1 MATASIRGARK
12 RWGKRGE
19 AHSGAVGKVKRVRI
33 AAVGEVT
40 EDCYQTGQRSLGG
53 ISVNFARAAMHAGAA
68 CALYAPVGDDARGER
83 LREALVKEA
92 VAPLRLRTLA
102 GASAEQQIRMT
113 ESGERIFC
121 GFEAGVLL
129 DYQLTDDELQE
140 LRGYDA
146 VALPCSPES
155 KRVFLQCM
163 AAALDVPIVADFS
176 QESPIG
182 EPGDPAGWIA
192 PYADR
197 LRIAFVGGDETF
209 VEPLRALSE
218 RTAVLIALTVGAG
231 GAYALSRGKTHRQA
245 SLATTVVDTT
255 GCGDAFAAGF
265 CVAHFAG
272 APIVACLRAASE
284 LAAHVAA
291 KHGAAP

>member
-1 MATASIRGARK
+1 MAT
-12 RWGKRGE
+12 
-19 AHSGAVGKVKRVRI
+19 RVRI
-33 AAVGEVT
+33 AAVGEIV
-40 EDCYQTGQRSLGG
+40 EDCYRDGQRSLGG
-53 ISVNFARAAMHAGAA
+53 ISVNFARAAMHAGAN

-83 LREALVKEA
+83 LRTALAKEP
-92 VAPLRLRTLA
+92 VTPQRLRALA
-102 GASAEQQIRMT
+102 GVSAEQQIRMT

-129 DYQLTDDELQE
+129 DYQLTDDELRE
-140 LRGYDA
+140 LRSYDA
-146 VALPCSPES
+146 IALPCSPES
-155 KRVFLQCM
+155 QRVFRQCV

-182 EPGDPAGWIA
+182 EPADPASWIA

-197 LRIAFVGGDETF
+197 LQIAFVGGDETF

-218 RTAVLIALTVGAG
+218 HTAALIALTVGAG
-231 GAYALSRGKTHRQA
+231 GAYAFSRGKTHRQP

-272 APIVACLRAASE
+272 APIAEAMRAASA